1 MEGGGLEGDAVIEDG
16 LGPDDEV
23 VGNASPKSEKCA
35 PSEGADAG
43 AGGRLTSL
51 PRTKS
56 LGYLGGYGRI
66 GPIVNSLKYADLSE
80 KQKEEIKFPP
90 RTFDYLRD
98 DIRQNLID
106 LINFKISKVKAD
118 VKNSVSSVKPEINEA
133 TKVDESV
140 QTYPIPHFKPPKAAA
155 TTARKLNED
164 FPRESKP
171 VEVQEIEESKTKS
184 ETMPQNRGHRFESFL
199 LIHNVAKRHN
209 LGTLARSATAFGVTE
224 IILVGRKDFNA
235 FGSHGA
241 TLHLQFRHFHTLADA
256 VKFLK
261 AKDVSICGV
270 EITEGAARVHKHP
283 FNRSTAFVLGN
294 EGSGLSDKEMEIC
307 DSFVYIPQNG
317 PGTASLNVTVAASI
331 VLNQFAVWA
340 DFPERERDGQKF
352 VVAERP
358 VRRAPRNMCP
368 DDPVEV
374 AERRRIKTES
384 TTEDWLLC
392 DTLYDASDDAT
403 DEAGLGGETE

>member
-1 MEGGGLEGDAVIEDG
+1 MEEVSLEGEAVIEDG

-43 AGGRLTSL
+43 AGGRLTPL

-106 LINFKISKVKAD
+106 LINFKISKVKGD

-155 TTARKLNED
+155 NIARKLNED
-164 FPRESKP
+164 FQRESKP
-171 VEVQEIEESKTKS
+171 GEVREIEKSRTKS
-184 ETMPQNRGHRFESFL
+184 ETMPQNRENRFESFL

-261 AKDVSICGV
+261 VI
-270 EITEGAARVHKHP
+270 I
-283 FNRSTAFVLGN
+283 
-294 EGSGLSDKEMEIC
+294 
-307 DSFVYIPQNG
+307 
-317 PGTASLNVTVAASI
+317 
-331 VLNQFAVWA
+331 
-340 DFPERERDGQKF
+340 
-352 VVAERP
+352 
-358 VRRAPRNMCP
+358 
-368 DDPVEV
+368 
-374 AERRRIKTES
+374 
-384 TTEDWLLC
+384 
-392 DTLYDASDDAT
+392 
-403 DEAGLGGETE
+403 